1 MQVVVKP
8 QEAAAE
14 VSVSEVTRRVRGR
27 IEGAPDL
34 RGLWIRGEISNVRLG
49 GTGHLYFTLKDD
61 NSQIR
66 SCYWNF
72 GRGGRKAPE
81 EGKSALVH
89 GDVRVYEQRGE
100 YQLVA
105 DDIIKVG
112 DGDAAARFE
121 ELKRRLHA
129 EGLFDDA
136 RKTPIPTVP
145 VCIGIVTSST
155 TAAYQDVLNVLSRR
169 ASYSRA
175 VLFHA
180 SVQGSGAPAEII
192 EALKAADACPG
203 IEVILLIRGGGSA
216 EDLSCFNDEAL
227 ARALAEVRRPVI
239 SGVGHEIDTTI
250 VDFIADRRA
259 PTPSAAAE
267 LVAADVSELC
277 TAIEKF
283 TQRAGRCIIG
293 MVEAERARLHRLF
306 DRRVLRDISGK
317 VQGRQQL
324 LDELAHRMVR
334 AGVARTHGVGP
345 RGEVQRQWYEQLLT
359 RLTVP
364 LQQKLRDG
372 KHRFELLEDDML
384 RGGRHRL
391 ERIGQR
397 LRDTELRLNA
407 LNPKAPL
414 EAGFALVWD
423 ANGELVRTPET
434 IPAGADLRV
443 EVQHGQFTAR
453 RT

>member
-8 QEAAAE
+8 SETAAE
-14 VSVSEVTRRVRGR
+14 ISVSELTKRVRGR

-34 RGLWIRGEISNVRLG
+34 RGLWIRGEISNVRLMAN
-49 GTGHLYFTLKDD
+49 GHLYFTLKDD
-61 NSQIR
+61 GSQIR
-66 SCYWNF
+66 AAYWNY

-81 EGKSALVH
+81 EGKAALVH
-89 GDVRVYEQRGE
+89 GDVKVYEQRGE

-112 DGDAAARFE
+112 DGDHAARFE

-136 RKTPIPTVP
+136 RKVAIPAVP
-145 VCIGIVTSST
+145 ACIGIVTSET
-155 TAAYQDVLNVLSRR
+155 TAAFQDVLNVLRRR
-169 ASYSRA
+169 ARYCRA

-192 EALKAADACPG
+192 EALRAADACPG
-203 IEVILLIRGGGSA
+203 IDVILLIRGGGSA

-227 ARALAEVRRPVI
+227 ARALAEVQRPVI

-267 LVAADVSELC
+267 LVASDVGELC
-277 TAIEKF
+277 SAIEKF

-293 MVEAERARLHRLF
+293 TVEAEREKLRRLF

-324 LDELAHRMVR
+324 LDELTLRLIRSA
-334 AGVARTHGVGP
+334 VARTHGVGP

-364 LQQKLRDG
+364 LQRRLREVR
-372 KHRFELLEDDML
+372 HRGGLLEDDLL

-391 ERIGQR
+391 ERLSQR
-397 LRDTELRLNA
+397 LRDAELRVSA
-407 LNPKAPL
+407 LNPRAPL
-414 EAGFALVWD
+414 EAGFALVWNEQGELVREPSA
-423 ANGELVRTPET
+423 ANGELK
-434 IPAGADLRV
+434 V
-443 EVQHGQFTAR
+443 EVQHGSFAAR

>member
-1 MQVVVKP
+1 MRVEIKP
-8 QEAAAE
+8 TETAAE

-34 RGLWIRGEISNVRLG
+34 RGLWIRGEISNVRLI

-66 SCYWNF
+66 AAYWNF

-81 EGKSALVH
+81 EGKTALVH
-89 GDVRVYEQRGE
+89 GDVKVYEQRGE

-112 DGDAAARFE
+112 DGDHAARFE

-136 RKTPIPTVP
+136 SKVQIPAVP
-145 VCIGIVTSST
+145 HCIGIVTGAS
-155 TAAYQDVLNVLSRR
+155 TAAYQDVLHVLSRR
-169 ASYSRA
+169 ARYCRA
-175 VLFHA
+175 VLFDT

-227 ARALAEVRRPVI
+227 ARALAEIERPVI

-267 LVAADVSELC
+267 LVATDVGELC

-293 MVEAERARLHRLF
+293 AVEAEREKLQRLF
-306 DRRVLRDISGK
+306 DRRVLRDISGT

-324 LDELAHRMVR
+324 LDELTHRLVR
-334 AGVARTHGVGP
+334 GAVARTHGVGP
-345 RGEVQRQWYEQLLT
+345 RGEVRRQWYEQLLT

-364 LQQKLRDG
+364 LQRRLRDG
-372 KHRFELLEDDML
+372 RHRFELTEDDLL

-391 ERIGQR
+391 ERIAQR
-397 LRDTELRLNA
+397 LRDAELRVNA
-407 LNPKAPL
+407 MNPRAPL

-423 ANGELVRTPET
+423 EHGQLVRSPEAASGELK
-434 IPAGADLRV
+434 V

>member
-8 QEAAAE
+8 SETAAE
-14 VSVSEVTRRVRGR
+14 VSVSEVTRRVRGQ

-34 RGLWIRGEISNVRLG
+34 RGLWIRGEISNVRLV

-66 SCYWNF
+66 AAYWNF
-72 GRGGRKAPE
+72 GRGGRRAPE
-81 EGKSALVH
+81 EGKVALVH
-89 GDVRVYEQRGE
+89 GDVKVYEQRGE

-112 DGDAAARFE
+112 DGDHAARFE
-121 ELKRRLHA
+121 ELKRKLHA

-136 RKTPIPTVP
+136 RKVP
-145 VCIGIVTSST
+145 VPAVPHCIGIVTSAS
-155 TAAYQDVLNVLSRR
+155 TAAYQDVLHVLSRR
-169 ASYSRA
+169 ARYCRA

-180 SVQGSGAPAEII
+180 SVQGSPAPAEII
-192 EALKAADACPG
+192 EALKAADACPEV
-203 IEVILLIRGGGSA
+203 EVILLIRGGGSA

-227 ARALAEVRRPVI
+227 ARALAEIQRPVI

-267 LVAADVSELC
+267 LVATDVGELC
-277 TAIEKF
+277 AAIEKF
-283 TQRAGRCIIG
+283 TQRAGRCIIAT
-293 MVEAERARLHRLF
+293 VEAERVKLHRLF

-317 VQGRQQL
+317 VGGRRQL
-324 LDELAHRMVR
+324 LDEMTLRAVR
-334 AGVARTHGVGP
+334 AAVARTHGVGP
-345 RGEVQRQWYEQLLT
+345 RGEVQRGWYEQLLT
-359 RLTVP
+359 RLTVT
-364 LQQKLRDG
+364 LQRRLRDG
-372 KHRFELLEDDML
+372 RHRFGLLEDDML

-391 ERIGQR
+391 ERLAQR

-423 ANGELVRTPET
+423 ENGELVRAPEN
-434 IPAGADLRV
+434 ASGELKV
-443 EVQHGQFTAR
+443 EVQHGQFKAR
-453 RT
+453 RV